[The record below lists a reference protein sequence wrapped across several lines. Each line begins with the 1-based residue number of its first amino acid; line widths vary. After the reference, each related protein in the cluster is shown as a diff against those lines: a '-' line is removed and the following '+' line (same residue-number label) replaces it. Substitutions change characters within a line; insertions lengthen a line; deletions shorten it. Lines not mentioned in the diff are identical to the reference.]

1 MSSMKQHLRKG
12 NQGVYVSYQPY
23 GNTDSLVARDFTLE
37 ADEKRVLFSMDF
49 SASERTRNKDT
60 SLYSDVKALIEN
72 QSKVKQFQISIE
84 KWLDPLASALKEY
97 RNASWELEI
106 RFKDSPS
113 HIYLFDLK
121 ADKHCLWFDVLE
133 DGKLNSIGVH

>member
-1 MSSMKQHLRKG
+1 MGAMKQHLRKG
-12 NQGVYVSYQPY
+12 NQCVYVSYHPY
-23 GNTDSLVARDFTLE
+23 GNTDSLVARDFTLD

-49 SASERTRNKDT
+49 SASERIRNKDAN
-60 SLYSDVKALIEN
+60 LYIDAKALIEN
-72 QSKVKQFQISIE
+72 ASKLKQFQISIE
-84 KWLDPLASALKEY
+84 KWLNPLASALKEY
-97 RNASWELEI
+97 RNASRELEI

-133 DGKLNSIGVH
+133 DAKLNSIGVH